1 MSRNSFLPCIRNRRA
16 LARAESSACPVRRRR
31 PSARPLALLA
41 GLLAASAGAAPLKGS
56 VHVPGKHDVRGTWV
70 VVCDLDARG
79 DCVEGTGQ
87 SQQITRQ
94 DGSSAWFTFEDA
106 PDSPR
111 GVVAWKDVNGNGKLD
126 RGDLYGAY
134 SVDGLTPAKVRAPY
148 QGAVVWMR
156 EQDGVPDPFLS
167 GAASAGPNA
176 KAKAAALVGDLG
188 RQVRGDGSTTGTVI
202 VPLGYDVRGVVVL
215 ACRFGT
221 EDCYA
226 ATQVGLSGRHARWR
240 LDGLADQ
247 GHQLVAWADLNG
259 NGEVDGPDLLGTY
272 LNSARDNFQLVKP
285 GPGNITISLAP
296 APELA
301 AQNKPSP
308 KRGPAPDGIFKNTSL
323 QNVAGRWTTQNRVS
337 RLTQGFTTG
346 TVFGGATVQ
355 AGWDWTPTQV
365 RQDVDLL
372 IRPDGT
378 FRSVTFTQDFQSE
391 NCATLTTVER
401 VGKVSLSG
409 AKLTF
414 QVTRGAFREIDTC
427 QPSFNR
433 WGALPAVKETQLVG
447 VQKGQSGTP
456 ELVLRPGG
464 TGGDV
469 FFRRT

>member
-1 MSRNSFLPCIRNRRA
+1 MTIPA
-16 LARAESSACPVRRRR
+16 RRRR
-31 PSARPLALLA
+31 PFARPIAVLAA
-41 GLLAASAGAAPLKGS
+41 VLAASAGAAPLKGS

-70 VVCDLDARG
+70 IVCDLDAQG
-79 DCVEGTGQ
+79 GCMEGTQQ

-106 PDSPR
+106 PVSPR
-111 GVVAWKDVNGNGKLD
+111 GVVAWKDVNGSGTLD

-134 SVDGLTPAKVRAPY
+134 SIDGLTPAEVSAPY
-148 QGAVVWMR
+148 EGAVVWMR
-156 EQDGVPDPFLS
+156 EQDGVADPFLG
-167 GAASAGPNA
+167 GAASPASNA
-176 KAKAAALVGDLG
+176 KARAAALVGDLG
-188 RQVRGDGSTTGTVI
+188 TQPRGGGSMTGTVI
-202 VPLGYDVRGVVVL
+202 VPLGHDVRGVVVL

-221 EDCYA
+221 DDCYV
-226 ATQVGLSGRHARWR
+226 ATQVKLSGRHARWR
-240 LDGLADQ
+240 LDGLADE

-259 NGEVDGPDLLGTY
+259 NGEVDGPDLMGTY
-272 LNSARDNFQLVKP
+272 LNSARDNFALVRP
-285 GPGNITISLAP
+285 GAGNITLSLAP
-296 APELA
+296 SSDLA
-301 AQNKPSP
+301 TQNKPSP
-308 KRGPAPDGIFKNTSL
+308 RRGPAPNSIFKTTSL
-323 QNVAGRWTTQNRVS
+323 AKIAGRWTTQNRVS

-401 VGKVSLSG
+401 VGKVGLSG
-409 AKLTF
+409 AKLSF

-433 WGALPAVKETQLVG
+433 WGPLPEAKETQLVG
-447 VQKGQSGTP
+447 LQKGPGGAP
-456 ELVLRPGG
+456 ELVIRAGG
-464 TGGDV
+464 SQNDLY
-469 FFRRT
+469 FRKE